1 MALGSWIDL
10 IMCFILFLL
19 FIYIF
24 ASVTITKLHKVYLA
38 FHFSMMLWPYC
49 QFAIKTVHD
58 PVYQLFYVKLAFVD
72 ASLLTTG
79 WIFFTI
85 LLSGQSQF
93 LKRKILLLLFVPAF
107 FSSLSVVLNPHGWF
121 VLPVNGGY
129 VERTYGPIFWINISI
144 LIIHAI
150 VSLYIIYVALVS
162 DQASRIK
169 HQMMYMLKGILAVTV
184 FLMLDVF
191 LNVVLDAY
199 LPVIPG
205 FTSLGIVVSAIFF
218 MITIHQDKVFD
229 IVTIAHQDI
238 IDTMEYGV
246 LVLDEQE
253 KVVEIN
259 QALHPY
265 TRLKIGDRFDLETFL
280 PGRTETIEHFL
291 QQYRERPGEVAEIE
305 YLHPD
310 IGLFISI
317 HAAPIMVSAVR
328 AGRIITF
335 QNITELRRL
344 IDETNLQNTILQERN
359 ESLIKV
365 QDELFQSNRKLMKMA
380 ITDSL
385 TGCYNRHYLTQHL
398 EKEVT
403 RNREAQLP
411 SALILL
417 DIDFF
422 KAVNDRYGHL
432 AGDAVICGTVEV
444 LQQTLRQDDILAR
457 YGGEEFIIYLPDTDE
472 SQAMDIAAQ
481 LKSNIESNKMS
492 IENVDHPVSI
502 TISMGLLSISDFKAR
517 QPKDAAAYLS
527 ELFKTVDTAL
537 YEAKHKGRNRIVSVT
552 GVDGGSGTQAS
563 AI

>member
-1 MALGSWIDL
+1 MNLGSWIDL
-10 IMCFILFLL
+10 VLCFILFLL

-24 ASVTITKLHKVYLA
+24 ASVTITNLHKVYLG
-38 FHFSMMLWPYC
+38 FHFSMMVWPYC

-58 PVYQLFYVKLAFVD
+58 PVYQLLYVKLAFVD
-72 ASLLTTG
+72 ASLLTAG

-93 LKRKILLLLFVPAF
+93 LKRRILLLLFIPAF
-107 FSSLSVVLNPHGWF
+107 LSSLGVVLNPHGWF

-129 VERTYGPIFWINISI
+129 AERTYGPIFWINISV

-150 VSLYIIYVALVS
+150 LSLYIIYVALVS

-184 FLMLDVF
+184 FLLLDIF

-205 FTSLGIVVSAIFF
+205 LTSLGIVVSAVFF
-218 MITIHQDKVFD
+218 IITIHQDKVFD

-238 IDTMEYGV
+238 IDTMSYGI
-246 LVLDEQE
+246 LVLDHQE
-253 KVVEIN
+253 RVVEIN
-259 QALHPY
+259 QPLHPY
-265 TRLKIGDRFDLETFL
+265 TRLKIGDPFSMEALLSDSADATA
-280 PGRTETIEHFL
+280 HFL
-291 QQYRERPGEVAEIE
+291 QQYQEHPNETAKIE
-305 YLHPD
+305 YLHAD
-310 IGLFISI
+310 SQLFISI
-317 HAAPIMVSAVR
+317 HAAPIRVNAVR

-344 IDETNLQNTILQERN
+344 IDETHLQNTILQERN
-359 ESLIKV
+359 EALIKI
-365 QDELFQSNRKLMKMA
+365 QDELFQSNRKLTKMA

-385 TGCYNRHYLTQHL
+385 TACYNRHYLTQHL
-398 EKEVT
+398 EKEAT
-403 RNREAQLP
+403 RDREVQLP

-444 LQQTLRQDDILAR
+444 LQQTLRPNDILAR

-472 SQAMDIAAQ
+472 SEAMDIAAQ
-481 LKSNIESNKMS
+481 LKSNVESNKMS
-492 IENVDHPVSI
+492 IENIDQPISI
-502 TISMGLLSISDFKAR
+502 TISMGLLSVSEFKAG

-527 ELFKTVDTAL
+527 SLFKTVDEAL
-537 YEAKHKGRNRIVSVT
+537 YEAKHLGRNRIVSVRC
-552 GVDGGSGTQAS
+552 
-563 AI
+563 